1 MEEDQPIEKHK
12 HPKYLLVFLA
22 LAVLTMVELGVV
34 LSACSTCVPCSCCRC
49 RSSRRLLVILY
60 FMHLKTD
67 SRWFA
72 FIFLVP
78 FLLVF
83 PMVLV
88 LRLN

>member
-1 MEEDQPIEKHK
+1 MEEDLPIEKHK

-22 LAVLTMVELGVV
+22 LAIMTMMELGVYYLPSYLHPV
-34 LSACSTCVPCSCCRC
+34 LLLTLSFIKA
-49 RSSRRLLVILY
+49 LLVILY

>member
-1 MEEDQPIEKHK
+1 MYLILPLLT
-12 HPKYLLVFLA
+12 LLVL
-22 LAVLTMVELGVV
+22 LEVLLHPV
-34 LSACSTCVPCSCCRC
+34 LLLTLSFIKA
-49 RSSRRLLVILY
+49 LLVILY

>member
-22 LAVLTMVELGVV
+22 LAVLTLMELGVV
-34 LSACSTCVPCSCCRC
+34 YLPEHLRPVLLLSLSFIKAT
-49 RSSRRLLVILY
+49 LVVLY

-67 SRWFA
+67 SRWFD

>member
-1 MEEDQPIEKHK
+1 MEENEPVEKHS

-22 LAVLTMVELGVV
+22 LAVLTMMELGVYYLPSYLHPV
-34 LSACSTCVPCSCCRC
+34 L
-49 RSSRRLLVILY
+49 LLSLSFIKATLVVLY

-78 FLLVF
+78 FLLVI
-83 PMVLV
+83 PMVFV
-88 LRLN
+88 LRFN

>member
-1 MEEDQPIEKHK
+1 MEEHQPIEKHS
-12 HPKYLLVFLA
+12 HPKYLYVFLA
-22 LAVLTMVELGVV
+22 LAILTLLELGVMYLPEHLHPV
-34 LSACSTCVPCSCCRC
+34 L
-49 RSSRRLLVILY
+49 LLTLSFVKAALVVLY

-78 FLLVF
+78 FVLVF
-83 PMVLV
+83 PMIVV

>member
-22 LAVLTMVELGVV
+22 LAVLTLLELATYYLPPHLRPVALLT
-34 LSACSTCVPCSCCRC
+34 LSFIKA
-49 RSSRRLLVILY
+49 LLVVLY

>member
-1 MEEDQPIEKHK
+1 MEEHQPVEKHS
-12 HPKYLLVFLA
+12 HPRYLYVFLA
-22 LAVLTMVELGVV
+22 LAILTLIELGVMYLPEYLHPV
-34 LSACSTCVPCSCCRC
+34 L
-49 RSSRRLLVILY
+49 LLTLSFIKATLVVLY

-83 PMVLV
+83 PMIIV

>member
-1 MEEDQPIEKHK
+1 MEENEPIEKHS
-12 HPKYLLVFLA
+12 HPKYLLVFLV
-22 LAVLTMVELGVV
+22 LAVLTMMELGVIYLPDYLHPV
-34 LSACSTCVPCSCCRC
+34 L
-49 RSSRRLLVILY
+49 LLSLSFIKATLVVLY

-72 FIFLVP
+72 FIFLAP

-88 LRLN
+88 LRIN

>member
-22 LAVLTMVELGVV
+22 LAILTLVELATFYLPPNLRPVTLLT
-34 LSACSTCVPCSCCRC
+34 LSFIKA
-49 RSSRRLLVILY
+49 LLVILY

-83 PMVLV
+83 PMILV
-88 LRLN
+88 LRIN

>member
-1 MEEDQPIEKHK
+1 MEEDQPIEKHG

-22 LAVLTMVELGVV
+22 LAIMTMMELGVYYLPSYLHPV
-34 LSACSTCVPCSCCRC
+34 L
-49 RSSRRLLVILY
+49 LLTLSFIKATLVVLY

-83 PMVLV
+83 PMVFV
-88 LRLN
+88 LRFR

>member
-1 MEEDQPIEKHK
+1 MEEDLPIEKHK

-22 LAVLTMVELGVV
+22 LAIFTLLELGVIFLPENLHPV
-34 LSACSTCVPCSCCRC
+34 LLLSLSFIKA
-49 RSSRRLLVILY
+49 LLVVLY

-72 FIFLVP
+72 FIFLAP
-78 FLLVF
+78 FVLVF

>member
-1 MEEDQPIEKHK
+1 MEEDLPVEKHK

-22 LAVLTMVELGVV
+22 LAALTMLELAVFYLPEHLRPV
-34 LSACSTCVPCSCCRC
+34 ALLSLSFIKA
-49 RSSRRLLVILY
+49 LLVILY

-83 PMVLV
+83 PMILV

>member
-1 MEEDQPIEKHK
+1 MEEDQPIAKHK

-22 LAVLTMVELGVV
+22 LAILTLVELATFYLPPNLRPVALLT
-34 LSACSTCVPCSCCRC
+34 LSFIKA
-49 RSSRRLLVILY
+49 LLVVLY

>member
-1 MEEDQPIEKHK
+1 MEENEPVEKHS

-22 LAVLTMVELGVV
+22 LAVLTMMELGVYYLPSYLHPV
-34 LSACSTCVPCSCCRC
+34 L
-49 RSSRRLLVILY
+49 LLSLSFIKAPLVVLY

-78 FLLVF
+78 FLLVI
-83 PMVLV
+83 PMVFV
-88 LRLN
+88 LRFN

>member
-1 MEEDQPIEKHK
+1 MEENEPVEKHS

-22 LAVLTMVELGVV
+22 LAIMTMMELGVYYLPSYLHPV
-34 LSACSTCVPCSCCRC
+34 L
-49 RSSRRLLVILY
+49 LLTLSFIKATLVVLY